1 MNKRERILIVDDE
14 VDARTFLFSL
24 LDNEGYLVATASN
37 GIEALKYVA
46 RERPRLVISDVRM
59 PEMEGLEL
67 LAKIKYAAP
76 DTAVILLSAYADW
89 PLFFDA
95 LGYGGSDV
103 LLKPCRN
110 EDLLRA
116 VERALEKAETG
127 GER

>member
-1 MNKRERILIVDDE
+1 MHENERILVVDDE
-14 VDARTFLFSL
+14 LDSRTFLFSL

-67 LAKIKYAAP
+67 LEKIKAVAP
-76 DTAVILLSAYADW
+76 ETSVILLSAYADW

-95 LGYGGSDV
+95 MARGGSDA

-110 EDLLRA
+110 EELLRA
-116 VERALEKAETG
+116 VERTLETAEAG
-127 GER
+127 GGR